1 MLRFLQVLSIA
12 PVFPLVV
19 AGLAPRAS
27 GEAIG
32 FVNSARIGAAFLGPV
47 LATTLL
53 AWGPPALVYLAL
65 AGAGFAVIPVLRH
78 APGGLAGRH
87 DHAGQG
93 PGPAPT

>member
-1 MLRFLQVLSIA
+1 
-12 PVFPLVV
+12 V

-47 LATTLL
+47 IATTLL

-65 AGAGFAVIPVLRH
+65 AAAGLAVIPVLRRAPPAQA
-78 APGGLAGRH
+78 APGPPSAR
-87 DHAGQG
+87 
-93 PGPAPT
+93 T